1 MNILSARS
9 CFPTA
14 ALSAALVL
22 SFGDSSAS
30 AGVVT
35 VGGLDWTTATTSG
48 TSVLVSDGG
57 PNGQGNV
64 TGVTTLVLLGPDN
77 LNAPGFNTEVTA
89 SRTFAVAGQLSFSYQ
104 GTTADA
110 GGWGADLDV
119 GDPNDG
125 GRFDKVGYRVNALE
139 TTLSPASSAFPA
151 EVVSGGPIVLNLVA
165 GQTVTFFAHSFDEL
179 NGAAT
184 LEISNLSFTP
194 VPEPAGMAVIAGA
207 GLVGFA
213 AWRRR
218 GTAAR

>member
-22 SFGDSSAS
+22 SFGASSAS

-48 TSVLVSDGG
+48 DFTLAV
-57 PNGQGNV
+57 NNQGNV
-64 TGVTTLVLLGPDN
+64 TGGTTLVLVGPN
-77 LNAPGFNTEVTA
+77 TLNTPLSNTEVTA
-89 SRTFAVAGQLSFSYQ
+89 SRIFAVAGQLSFSYQ
-104 GTTADA
+104 GTTADG
-110 GGWGADLDV
+110 GGWGADLV
-119 GDPNDG
+119 LGDLNDG
-125 GRFDKVGYRVNALE
+125 GRYDKVGYRVDAFA

-165 GQTVTFFAHSFDEL
+165 GQTVTFFANSFDEL
-179 NGAAT
+179 GGAAT
-184 LEISNLSFTP
+184 LEISNLAFTP